1 MELEEIEMEE
11 EEEEPWLNPNLP
23 YTLGI
28 EIKEWIEYYVCW
40 QWPILQMARFVTV
53 NNQLVFGTHQ
63 PSSTTCSISL
73 SLSTYPLC
81 MYVHYL
87 SHEILQAN

>member
-11 EEEEPWLNPNLP
+11 EEEEPQPSPNLP
-23 YTLGI
+23 YNLGL
-28 EIKEWIEYYVCW
+28 EIKDQIEQCVRW
-40 QWPILQMARFVTV
+40 QWPRLQMARFDVV
-53 NNQLVFGTHQ
+53 GNQLVFGTHQ
-63 PSSTTCSISL
+63 PSSTTCSISQ

-87 SHEILQAN
+87 SHEILQVN